1 MERIDLHKILRR
13 RIKGWKGKL
22 IPGFL
27 ITALEKIIH
36 QDELNAVLEAITPSE
51 GSEFCRRT
59 YDYLNLTLN
68 VEGLENMQPGQ
79 RYVFASNHPLGGLD
93 GIGLIK
99 VLGEVYGDNNI
110 AFLVND
116 MLMNVEPLRNVFL
129 PVNKYG
135 RQERQAARDVN
146 EAFKSDKQI
155 VVFPAGL
162 VSRIQPDGSIADL
175 KWQKSFV
182 AKAIESKRNIIPVH
196 FSGLNRPAFYR
207 LAKWRRRLKIKIN
220 IEQIFLPAE
229 VCASRGKAF
238 SVRFGKPI
246 SWESLKHSVL
256 PYSEIAE
263 NLRCMVRDNFGN

>member
-27 ITALEKIIH
+27 ITALEKLIH
-36 QDELNAVLEAITPSE
+36 QDELNAVLEATSPSE

-59 YDYLNLTLN
+59 YNYFNLTLN
-68 VEGLENMQPGQ
+68 VEGLENLQPVQ

-116 MLMNVEPLRNVFL
+116 ILMNVEPLRNVFL

-135 RQERQAARDVN
+135 RQGRQAARDVN

-175 KWQKSFV
+175 KWQKSFI

-229 VCASRGKAF
+229 VCASRGKTF

-246 SWESLKHSVL
+246 SWESLKNSVL